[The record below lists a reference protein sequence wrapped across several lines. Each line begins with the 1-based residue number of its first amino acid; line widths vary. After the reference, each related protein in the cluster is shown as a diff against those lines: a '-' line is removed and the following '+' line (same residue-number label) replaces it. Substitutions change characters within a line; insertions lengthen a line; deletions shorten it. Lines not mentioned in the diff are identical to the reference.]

1 MILATAAAALSLSL
15 LFFGLKWLENRG
27 RKPETRGD
35 LSARYEDQT
44 VTLNGKTYRRR
55 QNLTTVLLLGIDQ
68 PVRDSDEIDDFHSGG
83 NADFLRLIV
92 IDPAEKS
99 ISQIQIDRDTVAP
112 VTALDLIGRRT
123 ETRPMQIA
131 LAHSYGDGKKQS
143 CELTVE
149 AVSRLL
155 LDTPIAY
162 YAAMNL
168 DGIAALND
176 FVGGVAVPIEDD
188 FSGVDPA
195 MIQGT
200 TVRLTGQQAESF
212 LRSRADLP
220 VSTNAARMARQQVY
234 LERLAD
240 IIRGKLEDDSD
251 YIGALLDA
259 VSPYLVSGMSRSQM
273 VSIAYRAKDYLRLP
287 LIQLPGAHEIGTAG
301 YMEFHP
307 DEQELSRIV
316 AETFYRLAE

>member
-1 MILATAAAALSLSL
+1 MILATAAAALLLSL

-99 ISQIQIDRDTVAP
+99 VSQIQIDRDTIAP

-131 LAHSYGDGKKQS
+131 LSHSYGDGKKQS

-162 YAAMNL
+162 YAALNL

-188 FSGVDPA
+188 FSAVDPA

-200 TVRLTGQQAESF
+200 TVRLTAST
-212 LRSRADLP
+212 
-220 VSTNAARMARQQVY
+220 VSSQ
-234 LERLAD
+234 LCFFP
-240 IIRGKLEDDSD
+240 
-251 YIGALLDA
+251 
-259 VSPYLVSGMSRSQM
+259 SP
-273 VSIAYRAKDYLRLP
+273 
-287 LIQLPGAHEIGTAG
+287 
-301 YMEFHP
+301 
-307 DEQELSRIV
+307 
-316 AETFYRLAE
+316 